1 MAGVA
6 DADGDVV
13 MEDGA
18 PTNDPTPSE
27 HATTTEEPTME
38 QSVSIEQTTS
48 TEQPTLTEQQT
59 LTEQPAILHITIDT
73 RRKEWVFSPIERN
86 EVIFAIEKDHEA
98 DVLKTVRRVGRF
110 GSGLYQLT
118 SSDYSRYVGKSVM
131 LRGIEIPLRP
141 FYERP
146 PRSDRSRPTRTQT
159 MRRSGSD
166 RADRVRGLT
175 VTIFDA
181 YDVTTQSIP
190 HEKFDEEFL
199 KLEGIEVIEQT
210 SPQFNGGTRTL
221 NGHRRIEVRNAD
233 GSDNPI
239 DVGSYII
246 VDGNRFN
253 LMYDGLKKMCYLCR
267 EKHGKD
273 CPLKKRFEE
282 LKQMRKG
289 KTNKRKIYS
298 DSTLRSVNQL
308 ALNADVSCMSGGGIG
323 QLCNAIPYDDKHD
336 EVILVA
342 MNNEVGTANDAKEFV
357 YTIDTGVEKVQ
368 ALAETRTRTAVVLP
382 PAPAVTPEAVA
393 RVQYIEEKFKAIE
406 SEKLVIVEINNVEY
420 DASNHPSVTGTK
432 NFIHQLETV
441 LGENLVLAEA
451 TEEDIATERIY
462 NQVQPMYKAGCRGC
476 DSPVFTRDLCSDCWI
491 KTESVD
497 VSYYERLVEGY
508 RVQMYPDLGRGEE
521 EGVEK
526 ESKGEEVVN
535 VEGVIQGGDD
545 VVMGDGKV
553 AHQRDGESDEDVPLA
568 KRVK

>member
-1 MAGVA
+1 
-6 DADGDVV
+6 
-13 MEDGA
+13 
-18 PTNDPTPSE
+18 
-27 HATTTEEPTME
+27 
-38 QSVSIEQTTS
+38 
-48 TEQPTLTEQQT
+48 
-59 LTEQPAILHITIDT
+59 
-73 RRKEWVFSPIERN
+73 
-86 EVIFAIEKDHEA
+86 
-98 DVLKTVRRVGRF
+98 
-110 GSGLYQLT
+110 
-118 SSDYSRYVGKSVM
+118 
-131 LRGIEIPLRP
+131 
-141 FYERP
+141 
-146 PRSDRSRPTRTQT
+146 
-159 MRRSGSD
+159 
-166 RADRVRGLT
+166 
-175 VTIFDA
+175 
-181 YDVTTQSIP
+181 
-190 HEKFDEEFL
+190 
-199 KLEGIEVIEQT
+199 
-210 SPQFNGGTRTL
+210 
-221 NGHRRIEVRNAD
+221 
-233 GSDNPI
+233 
-239 DVGSYII
+239 
-246 VDGNRFN
+246 
-253 LMYDGLKKMCYLCR
+253 MYDGIRKMCFLCR
-267 EKHGKD
+267 EKHGRE
-273 CPLKKRFEE
+273 CPLKVRFEE
-282 LKQMRKG
+282 LKQLRKDKIG
-289 KTNKRKIYS
+289 KKKIYA

-308 ALNADVSCMSGGGIG
+308 ALNADVSCMSRGGIG
-323 QLCNAIPYDDKHD
+323 QLCNAIPFDDPH
-336 EVILVA
+336 EEIVLVA